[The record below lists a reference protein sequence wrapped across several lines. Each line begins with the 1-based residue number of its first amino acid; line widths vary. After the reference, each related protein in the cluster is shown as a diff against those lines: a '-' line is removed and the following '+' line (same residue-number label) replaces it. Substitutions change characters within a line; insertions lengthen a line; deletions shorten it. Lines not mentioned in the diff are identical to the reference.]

1 MKDIDCLAIYAV
13 DILMPPFFSKHISY
27 KRKAC
32 FLDSKA
38 FRIYRASLELASKF
52 GQNLSSI
59 LESHMQVNAVYLHGP
74 IHAGKTTIANE
85 IVRKFA
91 ENNCNLKCSYKG
103 MIKTVSGRTIL
114 HADLGI
120 MSNTSTFDSMTPMIP
135 NPSELLI
142 VEHPEIIPIWQLPEN
157 RIEID
162 IRINDDNSRDISA
175 IGFNDG
181 QEAIEILKEMH
192 L

>member
-1 MKDIDCLAIYAV
+1 ML
-13 DILMPPFFSKHISY
+13 PFFSKHISY
-27 KRKAC
+27 ERKAC

-38 FRIYRASLELASKF
+38 FRIYRASLEMASMF

-91 ENNCNLKCSYKG
+91 GNKCILKHSYKEV
-103 MIKTVSGRTIL
+103 IKIAGSRTIL

-120 MSNTSTFDSMTPMIP
+120 MNNASTFDSMIPMIP
-135 NPSELLI
+135 SPSELLI
-142 VEHPEIIPIWQLPEN
+142 VEHPETIPIWRLPEN

-181 QEAIEILKEMH
+181 QEAIENLKEMH